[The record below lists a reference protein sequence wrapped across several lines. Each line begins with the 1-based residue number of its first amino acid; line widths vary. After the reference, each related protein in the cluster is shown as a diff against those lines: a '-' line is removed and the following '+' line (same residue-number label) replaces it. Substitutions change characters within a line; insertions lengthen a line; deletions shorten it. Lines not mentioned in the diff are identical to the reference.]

1 MASNK
6 LALLKGGK
14 GILPPTPRQIDSLR
28 LHLKNALFIEMA
40 AVLSQ
45 ISPNDLLEWFR
56 RALAGDPDFTPV
68 LDMYLEETALLAK
81 AVMAPIFKKAFED
94 KDMEALKFIYNNRIK
109 RHESRFLD
117 KLERQEDE
125 RAAALAEGAHG
136 FTLTAEQVTE
146 AEKRQLSRRPGDPLL
161 PKDRLS

>member
-1 MASNK
+1 MSSNMQVRR
-6 LALLKGGK
+6 GHTQ
-14 GILPPTPRQIDSLR
+14 ILPPTPRQIDSLR
-28 LHLKNALFIEMA
+28 LHLKSALFIETA
-40 AVLSQ
+40 AVLSR
-45 ISPNDLLEWFR
+45 ISPNEVLEWFR
-56 RALAGDPDFTPV
+56 RALQGDPDFTPV

-125 RAAALAEGAHG
+125 RAAALAEGTHA
-136 FTLTAEQVTE
+136 FALTPEQVQE

>member
-1 MASNK
+1 MASN
-6 LALLKGGK
+6 LVLMKGSK
-14 GILPPTPRQIDSLR
+14 TILPPTPRQIDSLR

-40 AVLSQ
+40 AVLSK
-45 ISPNDLLEWFR
+45 ISPADLLEWFR

-94 KDMEALKFIYNNRIK
+94 KDMAALQFIYNNRIK

-117 KLERQEDE
+117 KLEQVEDE
-125 RAAALAEGAHG
+125 RTKALAEGANG
-136 FTLTAEQVTE
+136 FTLTAEQVAE
-146 AEKRQLSRRPGDPLL
+146 AERRQLA
-161 PKDRLS
+161 RLS